1 VFLVIEP
8 MKGIWPNLLSG
19 QEYFRKN
26 LEWFCCVCRVIL
38 RRMKRVLVAPSI
50 LAVWDKSGGNYEAC
64 IEAAKAVENAGADW
78 LHVDVMDGQYV
89 PAKTFGAEMV
99 ERLKRAV
106 KIPLDVHLMVKAPE
120 DVIADYVSA
129 GADRIVFHPSA
140 SKRAE
145 HCLEQLWKHRI
156 VAGLAIDADENV
168 LQLLP
173 HLKLVQQVLV
183 MTVKAGAGGQALRD
197 DLLAKVRGVR
207 SLVGDDTPIVVDGG
221 VKVEN
226 VGRVKDAGADV
237 VVAGSAVFGAPDIKA
252 AISALRAV

>member
-1 VFLVIEP
+1 
-8 MKGIWPNLLSG
+8 MK
-19 QEYFRKN
+19 K
-26 LEWFCCVCRVIL
+26 
-38 RRMKRVLVAPSI
+38 VLVAPSI
-50 LAVWDKSGGNYEAC
+50 LAVWDRSKGDYEAC
-64 IEAAKAVENAGADW
+64 IEAAKAVEAAGADW

-99 ERLKRAV
+99 ERLKKAV
-106 KIPLDVHLMVKAPE
+106 KIPLDVHLMVKTPE
-120 DVIADYVSA
+120 DVIADYIKT

-140 SKRAE
+140 SKKVE
-145 HCLEQLWKHRI
+145 HCLEQLWKHR
-156 VAGLAIDADENV
+156 VTAGLAIDADENV

-207 SLVGDDTPIVVDGG
+207 SLVGDDVPVVVDGG

-226 VGRVKDAGADV
+226 VARVKDAGADV
-237 VVAGSAVFGAPDIKA
+237 VVAGSGVFNATDLKTVVDQ
-252 AISALRAV
+252 LRK

>member
-1 VFLVIEP
+1 MFLVIEP

-38 RRMKRVLVAPSI
+38 RPMKRVLVAPSI

-64 IEAAKAVENAGADW
+64 IEAAKVVEAAGADW

-89 PAKTFGAEMV
+89 PAKTFGVEMV
-99 ERLKRAV
+99 EKLKQVV
-106 KIPLDVHLMVKAPE
+106 KIPLDVHLMVNAPE
-120 DVIADYVSA
+120 DVLADYISA
-129 GADRIVFHPSA
+129 GADRIVFHPTA
-140 SKRAE
+140 SKAVGG
-145 HCLEQLWKHRI
+145 CLEQLWKHRI

-183 MTVKAGAGGQALRD
+183 MTVKAGAGGQALRE

-226 VGRVKDAGADV
+226 IGRVKAAGADV
-237 VVAGSAVFGAPDIKA
+237 VVAGSAVFNAPDIKSVISSLKA
-252 AISALRAV
+252 A